1 MPSEIQGLTVERL
14 GAVLRRRWWIIAVT
28 TVAVA
33 AASFGFSV
41 IQRKEYTATAS
52 VLFAGQQGGAVAAG
66 VQLPAASPSSDP
78 QIMATNV
85 QLLTQGSTVP
95 RKTAQIV
102 RHGLT
107 ASAVAG
113 AISASQQGQTNI
125 ASVSATSS
133 NPLLAADIANTYAK
147 QFIASQGAQQ
157 RASARQGLNV
167 VERQIAALSQQQLAG
182 TSGQAL
188 LDRAE
193 SLRILSNINDPGV
206 QMVSAATP
214 VGSPSAPQ
222 LKRNVALGIVL
233 GLLLGIGFAFLL
245 ERLDRRM
252 KDADEVRTAYE
263 LPLLAAVPYRKSYA
277 VPRCINSPNH
287 QGHAEVFKLLRAY
300 LRYFSVNR
308 DLRRILVASVA
319 SGDGRTTIARNLAE
333 AAQETGTKTLLLE
346 ADLRRP
352 VLADHYRLLTAFG
365 LSDLLIGTVS
375 GHEAIRAVPI
385 PAPAN
390 DSRSRF
396 ALDVLVAGR
405 PPPNPAELLQS
416 KAMADLLVW
425 AAEHYELVVVDTPP
439 IGVMSDAM
447 ALLGDVDGVVLVSR
461 VRKNTRDG
469 ATVLR
474 DRLLGVNAPLLGV
487 VANGVRTKGDDGY
500 EYGSGGDA
508 HHHATVGNHHVGI
521 DESQAAGEDRVKP
534 LPHYVSRRRTRQ
546 KVGKRAGQRS
556 AVAATGEETLAPET
570 VATVDL
576 PEETLLDLVPD
587 PMPTD
592 VTRTQV
598 RPQHSVPVDRD
609 RSSRS

>member
-14 GAVLRRRWWIIAVT
+14 CAVLRRRWWIIVLT

-33 AASFGFSV
+33 GASFGFSV

-52 VLFAGQQGGAVAAG
+52 VLFADQQGGAVAAG
-66 VQLPAASPSSDP
+66 VQLPPASPSSDP

-147 QFIASQGAQQ
+147 QFVASQGAQQ

-167 VERQIAALSQQQLAG
+167 VERQIAVLSQQELAG

-206 QMVSAATP
+206 QMLGSATP

-233 GLLLGIGFAFLL
+233 GLLLGIGFAFLT

-277 VPRCINSPNH
+277 VPRRVHSPSH
-287 QGHAEVFKLLRAY
+287 QDDAEVFKLLRAY

-308 DLRRILVASVA
+308 DLRRILIASVA
-319 SGDGRTTIARNLAE
+319 SRDGRTTIARNLAE
-333 AAQETGTKTLLLE
+333 AAQGTGTKTLLLE

-352 VLADHYRLLTAFG
+352 VLADHYRLFTAFG

-375 GHEAIRAVPI
+375 RHEAIRAVPI

-390 DSRSRF
+390 GSGSRF
-396 ALDVLVAGR
+396 SLDVLVAGR

-425 AAEHYELVVVDTPP
+425 AAEHYELVVLDTPP

-469 ATVLR
+469 ATTLR

-487 VANGVRTKGDDGY
+487 VANGVRAKGDDGY
-500 EYGSGGDA
+500 EHGDA
-508 HHHATVGNHHVGI
+508 HHHVAVDNRDVGRDNG
-521 DESQAAGEDRVKP
+521 DAAGGDWVKP
-534 LPHYVSRRRTRQ
+534 LPHYVSRRPTRQ
-546 KVGKRAGQRS
+546 KVGKLARQKS
-556 AVAATGEETLAPET
+556 AAAATGEETLAPDT
-570 VATVDL
+570 VPTVGA
-576 PEETLLDLVPD
+576 PEETLALDLVPD
-587 PMPTD
+587 PIPTD
-592 VTRTQV
+592 VTRTQL
-598 RPQHSVPVDRD
+598 RRQHSVPVDRD
-609 RSSRS
+609 RRGRS